1 MLKNN
6 FLLKIFVFITISFPL
21 NATTLQA
28 EQGMDKI
35 IISKH
40 DENHSISWAV
50 RDMVEILIKE
60 HVPLTKI
67 NQDAL
72 KSYWFTNSLHNFK
85 YGGYASFLYK
95 IKNNKQKKETIFKLL
110 KEIKATK
117 HLAYMLKQEKA
128 FQALSSQEQK
138 EFTTAEYYGYINKS
152 ISKKVKG
159 SGYKEIAKNEN
170 LEKLQEQWLKSLNSF
185 EVSSFDDKYAY
196 LSKVVGKNI
205 MPIDKN
211 TKEIYASLI
220 TWNEK
225 KVFFD
230 LMKFAE
236 VEIWGEIEKFYWRE
250 WAPDANDIDSIGDE
264 FYSFGVD
271 GAGGHFLLW
280 HYEGMKKEPA
290 IVYFSSEGEK
300 IYLAPSFNEFV
311 CTLPNIY
318 GERTLKT
325 YLASLDEKVLQ
336 ESIKTELYEF
346 FEEYEEKNNVDFSA
360 NEMATLLKKEIHTYQ
375 KLVCKNE
382 TNKKNNSEIIEEKKR
397 FDILCKRLDGGPF
410 GVFDYLKAYYEIY
423 KKLSH

>member
-1 MLKNN
+1 
-6 FLLKIFVFITISFPL
+6 
-21 NATTLQA
+21 
-28 EQGMDKI
+28 
-35 IISKH
+35 
-40 DENHSISWAV
+40 
-50 RDMVEILIKE
+50 
-60 HVPLTKI
+60 
-67 NQDAL
+67 
-72 KSYWFTNSLHNFK
+72 
-85 YGGYASFLYK
+85 
-95 IKNNKQKKETIFKLL
+95 
-110 KEIKATK
+110 
-117 HLAYMLKQEKA
+117 
-128 FQALSSQEQK
+128 
-138 EFTTAEYYGYINKS
+138 
-152 ISKKVKG
+152 
-159 SGYKEIAKNEN
+159 
-170 LEKLQEQWLKSLNSF
+170 LQEQWLKSLNSF

-220 TWNEK
+220 IWNEK

-230 LMKFAE
+230 LMNFAE

-250 WAPDANDIDSIGDE
+250 WFYDANNPDSIGDE

-300 IYLAPSFNEFV
+300 IYLASSFNEFV
-311 CTLPNIY
+311 CTLPSIY

-346 FEEYEEKNNVDFSA
+346 FEEYEEKNKVDFSA
-360 NEMATLLKKEIHTYQ
+360 NKMATLLKKEIHTYQ
-375 KLVCKNE
+375 KLVCKNA
-382 TNKKNNSEIIEEKKR
+382 TNKKSNSEIIEEKKR

-410 GVFDYLKAYYEIY
+410 GVFDYLKASYEIY